1 MPARFTAEKTAA
13 AIEALSQLRDQ
24 QVTLARSW
32 AQELELVPPDY
43 RPSALNLLHYL
54 VLRQHDLWP
63 LQRDLSALG
72 LSSLGRTEAHA
83 LAGVDAVLAALHKLT
98 ARTME
103 RPEGFE
109 LPVDFFTGPL
119 ALAQHTEFLLG
130 PAPSGREVRIMVTMP
145 AEAASSYDLVRDLLQ
160 AGMDIMRINSAHD
173 EPADWRKMTEHLRRA
188 IAEVNRP
195 CRVLFD
201 LQGPKLRTGP
211 VEPGPAVVRWSPRR
225 GLRGQLLRPVHVRLV
240 PPAYSGPPLLEQD
253 VLLPVD
259 APWLEQVQPGDSL
272 WIADCRG
279 MDRRLRVVSVD
290 ARGVLTASRSTAY
303 VESGAAVRWQPDRPS
318 RDSAGNPIV
327 TGRVGSLP
335 PCDQPLLLRQ
345 GDILIL
351 TGAGRPGRPAVSAA
365 DGSVL
370 EPACIP
376 CTLPQVFADVT
387 AGQRILFDDGK
398 IGGLI
403 EEVAEDCLR
412 VRITKARAGGAKL
425 RADKGINLPDSSL
438 HVASLSE
445 QDLDQL
451 EFAVACADMVG
462 LSFVRSPE
470 DVLNLE
476 RELDSRKGSHL
487 GIVLKVETKAAFEQL
502 PNLLLTALRS
512 PPVGVM
518 VARGD
523 LAVEMGFERLAEV
536 QEQILWLCEAAH
548 VPVIWATQV
557 LESLAKKGLPSR
569 AEVTDAAMSGRA
581 ECVMLNKGPHVLNA
595 VRFLDNVMTRMQT
608 HQNKKRAMLRK
619 LSVSDRIVDARPPV
633 RPTDH
638 GGA

>member
-1 MPARFTAEKTAA
+1 MPTRFTTEKIAA

-32 AQELELVPPDY
+32 AQELEQVPPPY

-54 VLRQHDLWP
+54 ALRQLDLSP
-63 LQRDLSALG
+63 LQRDLSSLG

-103 RPEGFE
+103 RPDGFQ
-109 LPVDFFTGPL
+109 LPVDFFTGPQ
-119 ALAQHTEFLLG
+119 APAEHTEFLLG

-145 AEAASSYDLVRDLLQ
+145 SEAADSYDLVRELLL

-173 EPADWRKMTEHLRRA
+173 EPAAWRRMTEHLRRA
-188 IAEVNRP
+188 TAEVDRP

-211 VEPGPAVVRWSPRR
+211 VEPGPAVVHWSPRR
-225 GLRGQLLRPVHVRLV
+225 GLRGQLLRPVRVRLV
-240 PPAYSGPPLLEQD
+240 PPASPGPPLLDQD

-259 APWLEQVQPGDSL
+259 APWLGQVQPGDDL
-272 WIADCRG
+272 LLADCRG
-279 MDRRLRVVSVD
+279 MNRRLRVVAVD
-290 ARGVLTASRSTAY
+290 ARGVLTESRSTAY
-303 VESGAAVRWQPDRPS
+303 VESGAAVHWQPARPPQAPAM
-318 RDSAGNPIV
+318 DGAVAGRIGALPA
-327 TGRVGSLP
+327 RV
-335 PCDQPLLLRQ
+335 QPLVLRQ
-345 GDILIL
+345 GDILVL
-351 TGAGRPGRPAVSAA
+351 TGVGPPGRPAACSA
-365 DGSVL
+365 DGLVL
-370 EPACIP
+370 TPACIP

-403 EEVAEDCLR
+403 EEAAGDRLR
-412 VRITKARAGGAKL
+412 VRITQARAGGAKL

-438 HVASLSE
+438 RVASLSE
-445 QDLDQL
+445 QDLAQL
-451 EFAVACADMVG
+451 DFAVACADMVG

-476 RELDSRKGSHL
+476 RELDRRQGSHL
-487 GIVLKVETKAAFEQL
+487 GIVLKVETRAAFEQL

-523 LAVEMGFERLAEV
+523 LAVELGFERLAEV

-595 VRFLDNVMTRMQT
+595 VRFLDNVMTRMQA
-608 HQNKKRAMLRK
+608 HQTKKRAMLRK
-619 LSVSDRIVDARPPV
+619 LSVSDRMVDTRPAEQ
-633 RPTDH
+633 TDFD
-638 GGA
+638 GA